1 MSNKNLED
9 SLFRAIKEGN
19 IKKIDYI
26 LALKCDINAV
36 DEKGRNVLGW
46 AGLCGN
52 LEVFKHLVD
61 KGADIYAKDKYK
73 RTSLMYAVSGGNK
86 ELIDYLID
94 NKLDINAVDRNNES
108 VIMFS
113 KSFDVAKHLVSKG
126 AKRRKSG
133 YSSSFFYAKTADEVR
148 KLILDGY
155 DVNYESAFDRPIT
168 RAKNR
173 EVAEV
178 LYEFG
183 ADIDCEV
190 GSSGTPLCHHIADN
204 RLDVA
209 QFLIEKGV
217 RVDFDSILDGTP
229 LKKAVRNGN
238 LEAVKMLINA
248 GADVNYVSFNS
259 PVILFGYIGG
269 DDETQYEIIK
279 ELIKAGADV
288 NRFDGQALESENAKR
303 KNMILRAYKE
313 VMGKEYEKPK
323 IVVNAP
329 EPKKIIERNSI
340 FKRIFGRA

>member
-1 MSNKNLED
+1 MSNKKLEE
-9 SLFRAIKEGN
+9 SLFRAIKEGS
-19 IKKIDYI
+19 IKKVNYV

-46 AGLCGN
+46 AALCGK
-52 LEVFKHLVD
+52 LDVFKCLVD
-61 KGADIYAKDKYK
+61 KGADISARDKHK
-73 RTSLMYAVSGGNK
+73 RTALMYAVAGGNK
-86 ELIDYLID
+86 ELIDYLLD
-94 NKLDINAVDRNNES
+94 NKQNINAVDKYDET

-113 KSFDVAKHLVSKG
+113 KTFDIAKHLVSKG

-133 YSSSFFYAKTADEVR
+133 KGLPLMYAKTADDVR

-155 DVNYESAFDRPIT
+155 DVNYELVYERPIS

-183 ADIDCEV
+183 ADIDCEI

-229 LKKAVRNGN
+229 LKRAVKNGN

-269 DDETQYEIIK
+269 EDETQYEIIK

-288 NRFDGQALESENAKR
+288 SRYDGQTLECTDIKR

-313 VMGKEYEKPK
+313 VNGEDY
-323 IVVNAP
+323 VNP
-329 EPKKIIERNSI
+329 NIINANSQI
-340 FKRIFGRA
+340 KRKNVFKRVFERI